1 MLNLK
6 PQYMKTIK
14 NLTLIDDD
22 DIFVF
27 LTKKAIESTKLVEFI
42 KVFGNGLDGINFIKE
57 NCDDVDSL
65 PEVILLDLSMPIMDG
80 WQFLDQFT
88 KLIPKIEKKITIY
101 ICSSSISPSDI
112 LLAKKNNAVSDY
124 IIKPVT
130 KEKLTEL
137 IKGLVDA
144 V

>member
-1 MLNLK
+1 
-6 PQYMKTIK
+6 MKTIK

-27 LTKKAIESTKLVEFI
+27 LTKKAVESTNLVELI
-42 KVFGNGLDGINFIKE
+42 KVFGNGLDAINFLKE
-57 NCDDVDSL
+57 NCYNVDSL
-65 PEVILLDLSMPIMDG
+65 PEIILLDLSMPIMDG

-88 KLIPKIEKKITIY
+88 KLIPKIDKKITIY
-101 ICSSSISPSDI
+101 ICSSSISPSDV

-130 KEKLTEL
+130 KEKLIEL
-137 IKGLVDA
+137 IKGLIDSV
-144 V
+144 

>member
-1 MLNLK
+1 
-6 PQYMKTIK
+6 MKTIK

-27 LTKKAIESTKLVEFI
+27 LTKKAIENTNLVEFI

-80 WQFLDQFT
+80 WQFLDEFT

>member
-1 MLNLK
+1 
-6 PQYMKTIK
+6 MKTIK

-27 LTKKAIESTKLVEFI
+27 LTKKAIESTNLVEFI

>member
-1 MLNLK
+1 
-6 PQYMKTIK
+6 MKTIK

-27 LTKKAIESTKLVEFI
+27 LTKKAVESTNLVELI
-42 KVFGNGLDGINFIKE
+42 KVFGNGLDAINFLKE
-57 NCDDVDSL
+57 NCDNVDSL
-65 PEVILLDLSMPIMDG
+65 PEIILLDLSMPIMDG

-88 KLIPKIEKKITIY
+88 KLIPKIDKKITIY
-101 ICSSSISPSDI
+101 ICSSSISPSDV

-130 KEKLTEL
+130 KEKLIEL
-137 IKGLVDA
+137 IKGLIDSV
-144 V
+144 